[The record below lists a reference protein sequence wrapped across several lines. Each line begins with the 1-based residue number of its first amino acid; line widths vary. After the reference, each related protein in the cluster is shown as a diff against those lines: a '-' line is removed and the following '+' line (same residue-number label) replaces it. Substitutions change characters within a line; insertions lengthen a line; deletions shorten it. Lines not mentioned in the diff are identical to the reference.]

1 MSKVKFEFS
10 KEKKAREDFEENI
23 FNLLEE
29 TFAKLNVGS

>member
-1 MSKVKFEFS
+1 LKVKQEFS

-29 TFAKLNVGS
+29 TLAKLNVTS